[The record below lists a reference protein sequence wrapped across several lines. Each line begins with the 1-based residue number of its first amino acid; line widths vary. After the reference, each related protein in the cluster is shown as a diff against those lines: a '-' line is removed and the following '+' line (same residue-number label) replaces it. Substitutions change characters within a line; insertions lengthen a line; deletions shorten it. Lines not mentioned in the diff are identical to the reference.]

1 MKKIKLL
8 HIAFAGGGV
17 DIAIRLINT
26 NLHAQRFD
34 LSVLRE
40 AEHNEYYD
48 KVGEVISS
56 QILLVDRS
64 IGFSDLKNIIKLL
77 SIVKTMSPDVLHL
90 HSAKA
95 GILGRIVGRIHRIP
109 SFYTPHAFSF
119 LSAKKWYARKF
130 YIFIEK
136 FVKIISYKSK
146 IIACSVS
153 EYNRAINEIGFKDS
167 DVELYSN
174 SIPIINKSKLN
185 LPKEF
190 DLTPG
195 YLCTIGRP
203 SYQKNLLKMIEVL
216 QELHNQG
223 LKKHLVI
230 LGVGYYS
237 PDLDAVN
244 ELVREIGLSEYVVL
258 YPWVER
264 NQGLAILK
272 NASIYISTALY
283 EGLPLSVIEAMALG
297 VPSVLSNVD
306 GNKDLIKNGEN
317 GFLVDDFDVYKF
329 IEYII
334 KLTTNKAIYKKFS
347 KCVEKEFYENFDS
360 RKNISRLENI
370 YNSYGSKNVI
380 GV

>member
-17 DIAIRLINT
+17 DIAIRLIIT
-26 NLHAQRFD
+26 NLHAQQFN

-48 KVGEVISS
+48 KEGEVISS
-56 QILLVDRS
+56 QILQVDRS
-64 IGFSDLKNIIKLL
+64 IGFSDFKNIIKLL

-95 GILGRIVGRIHRIP
+95 GILGRVVGRILRIP

-119 LSAKKWYARKF
+119 LSAKKWYTRKF

-136 FVKIISYKSK
+136 FVKMISYKSK
-146 IIACSVS
+146 IIACSIS
-153 EYNRAINEIGFKDS
+153 EYDRAINEIGFEDS

-174 SIPIINKSKLN
+174 SIPTIDINKLN
-185 LPKEF
+185 LPNEF
-190 DLTPG
+190 DLVSG

-203 SYQKNLLKMIEVL
+203 SYQKNLLKMIEIL

-244 ELVREIGLSEYVVL
+244 ELVREVGLSEYVVL

-272 NASIYISTALY
+272 NSSIYISTALY

-306 GNKDLIKNGEN
+306 GNKDLIQDGEN
-317 GFLVDDFDVYKF
+317 GFLIDNFDVNEFVEKIIILIHKKNIYDDFSENIVLNYK
-329 IEYII
+329 
-334 KLTTNKAIYKKFS
+334 
-347 KCVEKEFYENFDS
+347 EKFDS
-360 RKNISRLENI
+360 NRNISKLSKI
-370 YNSYGSKNVI
+370 YNSLV
-380 GV
+380 